1 MSKELVVLVTGHHT
15 HAASAGERRSL
26 CGVVG
31 VPVAREVHSSFDVTC
46 ELCQRLVQRALGLTA
61 LTDPGNVGFVVVEDE
76 Q

>member
-1 MSKELVVLVTGHHT
+1 MTKELVLLVTGQHT

-31 VPVAREVHSSFDVTC
+31 VAVGRRVRSSFDVTC
-46 ELCQRLVQRALGLTA
+46 ERCQRLVQRALGLTA
-61 LTDPGNVGFVVVEDE
+61 LTDPGNVGFTVVEDE